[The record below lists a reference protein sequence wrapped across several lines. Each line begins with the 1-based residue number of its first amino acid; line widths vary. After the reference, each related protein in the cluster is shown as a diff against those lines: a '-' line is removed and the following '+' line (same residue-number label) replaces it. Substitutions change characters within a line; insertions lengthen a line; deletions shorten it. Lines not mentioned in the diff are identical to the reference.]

1 MVPLSSLWLPVLLS
15 AVFVFLASFVA
26 HMVLPHHH
34 ADYGK
39 VPSENDVMDALRKF
53 SIPPGDY
60 MIPCGGG
67 PEAMKSPEFAEKLKK
82 GPVVVAT
89 FIPPGPPT
97 MTSNLIQWFVYCVVV
112 SIFAG
117 YVAGRAV
124 GPGTAY
130 LSVFRFAGTTS
141 FAAYALGMWQNSIWY
156 KRAWSTTIKTN
167 VDGLVYACL
176 TAGTF
181 GWLWPR

>member
-1 MVPLSSLWLPVLLS
+1 MVALSSLWMPILVS

-26 HMVLPHHH
+26 HMLLPHHRS
-34 ADYGK
+34 DYGK
-39 VPSENDVMDALRKF
+39 VPSEGDVMESLRKF
-53 SIPPGDY
+53 NIPPGDY

-67 PEAMKSPEFAEKLKK
+67 PEAMKSPEFIDKMKK
-82 GPVVVAT
+82 GPVAVVT
-89 FIPPGPPT
+89 FIAPGPPT

-124 GPGTAY
+124 GPGSEY
-130 LSVFRFAGTTS
+130 LRVFRFAGTTA
-141 FAAYALGMWQNSIWY
+141 FAAYGLGLWQNSIWY
-156 KRAWSTTIKTN
+156 KRAWSTTIKTSI
-167 VDGLVYACL
+167 DGLVYACL